1 MKLDLNKTIKHTFSV
16 IEKDEKNVLEII
28 NTIKF
33 LKENAIKIRK
43 ISTTF
48 SNIDLIEKEN
58 FNQIF
63 HCNMMLLAFTKRNRI
78 ELNFSLDRE
87 INYWSYYQIAAHFS
101 WWTNSKLSNLS
112 LIESMCYYAGD
123 GLPWYQILNDTK
135 YWKTKVCL
143 LLELLTNNKFDCLEY
158 GTIRIGAER
167 IGKNL
172 INWKNI
178 KKYDFKYY
186 FIERN

>member
-1 MKLDLNKTIKHTFSV
+1 M
-16 IEKDEKNVLEII
+16 
-28 NTIKF
+28 
-33 LKENAIKIRK
+33 
-43 ISTTF
+43 
-48 SNIDLIEKEN
+48 
-58 FNQIF
+58 
-63 HCNMMLLAFTKRNRI
+63 
-78 ELNFSLDRE
+78 
-87 INYWSYYQIAAHFS
+87 
-101 WWTNSKLSNLS
+101 
-112 LIESMCYYAGD
+112 
-123 GLPWYQILNDTK
+123 
-135 YWKTKVCL
+135 CL